1 MLQPLSPQEE
11 NPVGPVPIL
20 RTLGH
25 CGQSL
30 YEPAYIRG
38 SDRLFI
44 DKDDARMGEARF
56 RPGFEQR
63 GDGAAVISD
72 KGELKGD
79 CSSQASFVVL
89 AKEAAVLPLHE
100 GVNRDSR
107 GGATKTASDPRGDV
121 LVEQE
126 LEHFSASRL

>member
-1 MLQPLSPQEE
+1 LATAARAFTSPPISEGAIVFSSTKMTPAWERPASAQDLS
-11 NPVGPVPIL
+11 
-20 RTLGH
+20 
-25 CGQSL
+25 
-30 YEPAYIRG
+30 RG
-38 SDRLFI
+38 
-44 DKDDARMGEARF
+44 
-56 RPGFEQR
+56 